1 MLDICW
7 IRRYRTHTNIYW
19 KWNFPRHGK
28 SFHVKQ
34 GKKWQE
40 IEKTPCRNV
49 LIKWNDHIFAVCQS
63 ASLHS
68 LLIPLPIYFLQFKI
82 SANSRGGNLPEQYLQ
97 DERKPFGT
105 KCNLRMSKS
114 LWMRCQRNGKRANIT
129 IVVFEFFFRE
139 NVIVSFSFNAND
151 GVWDGYMYLAGAEK
165 G

>member
-1 MLDICW
+1 MFAYVGYLLNSTISH
-7 IRRYRTHTNIYW
+7 THKHLLEMEFSTAW
-19 KWNFPRHGK
+19 KKFSCKTR
-28 SFHVKQ
+28 
-34 GKKWQE
+34 QE